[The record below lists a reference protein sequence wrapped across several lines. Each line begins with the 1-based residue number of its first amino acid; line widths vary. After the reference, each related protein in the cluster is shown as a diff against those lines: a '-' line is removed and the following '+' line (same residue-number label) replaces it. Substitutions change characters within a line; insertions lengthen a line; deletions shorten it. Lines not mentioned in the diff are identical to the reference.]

1 MLVKKVNYIDWLKI
15 ISFSTILLVLNT
27 KIQSQTTINSKK
39 YNFINNN
46 RNFLEFNN
54 LNLNP
59 FIEKF
64 KNKKKFIVAHF
75 GDSHIQPDHLTGYI
89 RKELQNLNGLT
100 GTALSIGQ
108 ELQIKQNTLLKQTM
122 ALL

>member
-64 KNKKKFIVAHF
+64 KNFFRQRFI
-75 GDSHIQPDHLTGYI
+75 S
-89 RKELQNLNGLT
+89 
-100 GTALSIGQ
+100 
-108 ELQIKQNTLLKQTM
+108 
-122 ALL
+122 